1 VGRAGEMVGM
11 PLKRKPRLNTNKA
24 LSSISRMF
32 MATRFLKDNKGA
44 TLISK
49 VYYFNRKIS
58 FILYLLPIK
67 ILLTTPSDPI
77 LFFLVFPA

>member
-1 VGRAGEMVGM
+1 
-11 PLKRKPRLNTNKA
+11 
-24 LSSISRMF
+24 

-77 LFFLVFPA
+77 LFFFWWKNMVYSITIYVF